1 MSASRPKRYL
11 AVFALA
17 TLVVTAAVAGAA
29 AWWLS
34 QPLPLPGAPFAFD
47 VKPGA
52 NLKSVARD
60 LVGAGIL
67 PHELPL
73 VALARLR
80 EVDRSIKAGNYEV
93 SEGITLPRLLDKLTQ
108 GDVTQTS
115 LTVVEGSTFAELA
128 ATLDVEPRGGEE
140 RARHFRN
147 PSSRSVSAWRGRA
160 SRGGSFRTRI
170 SSPPA
175 PPIST
180 LMARAHRLM
189 QRRLAAA
196 WQRRAVDTPLKDPYA
211 ALILASIVEKET
223 GRAADRP
230 LIASVFVNRLRL
242 GMRLQSDPTVI
253 YGMGARFDGNLR
265 KRDLDADTPY
275 NTYTRD
281 GLPPTPIALP
291 GQASLDAA
299 VDPPKT
305 AFLYFVARGDGSSE
319 FSANLTDHNR
329 AVARFQLGR
338 R

>member
-1 MSASRPKRYL
+1 
-11 AVFALA
+11 
-17 TLVVTAAVAGAA
+17 
-29 AWWLS
+29 
-34 QPLPLPGAPFAFD
+34 LPLPSSPFAFD

-52 NLKSVARD
+52 SLKSVARE
-60 LVGAGIL
+60 LTGAGIL

-73 VALARLR
+73 VALARL
-80 EVDRSIKAGNYEV
+80 EQVDRSIKAGNYEIV
-93 SEGITLPRLLDKLTQ
+93 AGITLPRLLDKLTQ
-108 GDVTQTS
+108 GDVTQAA

-128 ATLDVEPRGGEE
+128 AAL
-140 RARHFRN
+140 ASN
-147 PSSRSVSAWRGRA
+147 PAILKNVLSLPESELAQRLGIAGTSLEGWFFPDTYYFAAGSADLA
-160 SRGGSFRTRI
+160 LLT
-170 SSPPA
+170 
-175 PPIST
+175 
-180 LMARAHRLM
+180 RAHRLM
-189 QRRLAAA
+189 RRRLDAA
-196 WQRRAVDTPLKDPYA
+196 WERRAVDTPLKDPYA

-230 LIASVFVNRLRL
+230 LIASVFINRLRL

-265 KRDLDADTPY
+265 KGDLEADTPY

-291 GQASLDAA
+291 GQASLD
-299 VDPPKT
+299 VVVNPPET